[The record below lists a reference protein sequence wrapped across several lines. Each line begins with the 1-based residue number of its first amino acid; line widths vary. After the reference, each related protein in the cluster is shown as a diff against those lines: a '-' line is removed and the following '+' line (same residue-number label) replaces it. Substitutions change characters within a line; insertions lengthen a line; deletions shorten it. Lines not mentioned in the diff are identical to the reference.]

1 MGGLV
6 KWMKTNRHEIAGL
19 EMQWRL
25 QGGTFHLISQGVV
38 CLLLSLH
45 APLML
50 SLYSDIANHS
60 YCCSLLSKLLVIN
73 PFWRAGCGYS
83 MHFLQK
89 LLSFCHTSN
98 SCKFQLTASTQGCL
112 LLEMTVLIPI
122 SNSQFHI
129 KLGYANSYP
138 KAGKVLNE
146 QKNVLSPMPC

>member
-1 MGGLV
+1 MHGRRNGWKMGGLV

-73 PFWRAGCGYS
+73 PFWRAGVW
-83 MHFLQK
+83 LQHAFPPEAT
-89 LLSFCHTSN
+89 LILSHQ
-98 SCKFQLTASTQGCL
+98 QLMQILAHC
-112 LLEMTVLIPI
+112 
-122 SNSQFHI
+122 F
-129 KLGYANSYP
+129 YP
-138 KAGKVLNE
+138 GVP
-146 QKNVLSPMPC
+146 SS